1 MKTWIVGAI
10 VPVVLTLLAVTHTM
24 TFDAAISVVET
35 ILAVSPI
42 PVIILNYRQKIGQ
55 SKLTMVT
62 LTSGLLSIGTM
73 FLLAGFVLTAL
84 ATIMS
89 GVLWGA
95 VAAEAFLYAKPKT
108 ADPMTER
115 LEFLKTHGHGE
126 HHEEGL
132 ERCQACVTHRFLGL
146 QPPLFWGSK
155 LTAASYRVE
164 VLGEEP

>member
-1 MKTWIVGAI
+1 MKTWVVGAI

-24 TFDAAISVVET
+24 TFDASISVVET

-95 VAAEAFLYAKPKT
+95 VAAEAFLYADKTVHVRAHPRNIRLDLPKPST
-108 ADPMTER
+108 VAINADDD
-115 LEFLKTHGHGE
+115 
-126 HHEEGL
+126 GL
-132 ERCQACVTHRFLGL
+132 AVTVCDGC
-146 QPPLFWGSK
+146 GID
-155 LTAASYRVE
+155 E
-164 VLGEEP
+164 